1 LSTQRPRPDTALKS
15 ELHRSDLLVVER
27 VTGASGEEAD
37 EGKGVVH
44 ERARRSR
51 WKNAAVGIGLA
62 LAIVAP
68 AGITAS
74 QRRLHSSRRPLIG

>member
-1 LSTQRPRPDTALKS
+1 MKAR
-15 ELHRSDLLVVER
+15 
-27 VTGASGEEAD
+27 
-37 EGKGVVH
+37 VVH

-51 WKNAAVGIGLA
+51 WRSAAVGIGFA

-74 QRRLHSSRRPLIG
+74 AATPSFISPAADWLTTVNYYRAMYWYSIESSAGRK